1 MQISL
6 QYYYSKEGFKIV
18 LGQALNNLIH
28 IWIRR
33 IKDIKDGDEQSR
45 KELKELSLK
54 NYGDPN
60 SDKIKFP
67 FTFFLESEN
76 NFREIFREFIS
87 ISEKFDRKEIWNVF
101 LEQSK
106 FIRRTA
112 FEFFEAV
119 LQNALKKSDTLLNN
133 ILPIE
138 ISEEL
143 KENGKVLPIR
153 IESATVLF
161 TDFKGFTEFAGRMKP
176 EEVVQELDEC
186 FSLFDTA
193 CEKHGLEKIKTIGD
207 AFMCAGGVPSPDN
220 FHFKNVALAAI
231 EMRDSIQTRLKWKK
245 ENGQNYWNIR
255 IGIHTGPLVA
265 GVIGKKK
272 FSYDI
277 WSDTVNIA
285 SRMESSG
292 VEGKI
297 NISQTTAELLKD
309 EFIIEPRGKI
319 IAKGKGELEMFFLI
333 GEKKKP

>member
-1 MQISL
+1 
-6 QYYYSKEGFKIV
+6 
-18 LGQALNNLIH
+18 
-28 IWIRR
+28 
-33 IKDIKDGDEQSR
+33 
-45 KELKELSLK
+45 
-54 NYGDPN
+54 
-60 SDKIKFP
+60 
-67 FTFFLESEN
+67 
-76 NFREIFREFIS
+76 
-87 ISEKFDRKEIWNVF
+87 
-101 LEQSK
+101 
-106 FIRRTA
+106 
-112 FEFFEAV
+112 